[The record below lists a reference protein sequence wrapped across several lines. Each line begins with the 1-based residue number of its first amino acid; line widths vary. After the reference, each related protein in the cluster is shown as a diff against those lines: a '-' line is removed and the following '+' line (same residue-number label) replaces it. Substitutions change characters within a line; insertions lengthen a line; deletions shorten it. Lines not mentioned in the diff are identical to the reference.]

1 MRTYFFLLVLIFT
14 FSLQGF
20 AQDNLAAYKKAKTL
34 IGYGNYADAM
44 ELMRPYMEQSKYG
57 NLALYAQYHFGF
69 AAFQNKQ
76 LELAKSV
83 IEPLAVNKSWEK
95 QYDARYLLALIY
107 FGENKNLEALEEISL
122 IKNPEIF
129 ALGERASLNQLK
141 NSSVSFL
148 IANLSKFQSNKGYLI
163 ALRNQLEKQSIMSTD
178 EKAVLQQLSSLDK
191 SINTPKSSTKNLQIL
206 DIAILLP
213 FNYSGGTDVKTIS
226 QGNFI
231 LELYQGIDFGI
242 KELISYGYKI
252 NVKTFDTQR
261 DNSRL
266 QKILLDD
273 FLLKADVI
281 IGPIYPEE
289 TEVVLQF
296 SEKNNIPF
304 INPLSNLDDR
314 IQGYD
319 FAYLFRPAI
328 SSLSNGLLT
337 YLRNNVEGKRLALAY
352 SSTSRDEQLAN
363 KLGEDSKSQGY
374 PIVLKTLISPKNINQ
389 FFDSIQLGTDSLSK
403 VDAVIILS
411 DDPNI
416 AQATFGFM
424 ESKNLK
430 TPVIVMDSWLY
441 FNFASYEMLENQNF
455 VFLGNNSID
464 FNNPNLEV
472 FRNGFNEE
480 YGKYPSLNMHLGYEL
495 AYWIAET
502 INPTDGFDFRTNLN
516 KDGFNQGKITYG
528 FDFRD
533 SNNNRYV
540 PVLRLYNGKLEVN

>member
-1 MRTYFFLLVLIFT
+1 MRAYFFLLVLIFT
-14 FSLQGF
+14 FSLHGF

-34 IGYGNYADAM
+34 IGYGNYADGM
-44 ELMRPYMEQSKYG
+44 ELMRPYMEQAKYG

-95 QYDARYLLALIY
+95 QDDARYLLALIL
-107 FGENKNLEALEEISL
+107 FGEAKNLEALEEVSY

-129 ALGERASLNQLK
+129 ALSERASLNHLK

-148 IANLSKFQSNKGYLI
+148 IANLSKFQSNRGYLI
-163 ALRNQLEKQSIMSTD
+163 ALRDQLEKQSIMSSD

-191 SINTPKSSTKNLQIL
+191 STTAQKSGTKNLQIL
-206 DIAILLP
+206 EIAILLP

-242 KELISYGYKI
+242 KELISNGYKV

-261 DNSRL
+261 DNARL

-289 TEVVLQF
+289 TEIVLQF
-296 SEKNNIPF
+296 SQENNIPF
-304 INPLSNLDDR
+304 INPLSNLDDK
-314 IQGYD
+314 IQGND

-328 SSLSNGLLT
+328 ASLSNGLMN
-337 YLRNNVEGKRLALAY
+337 YLKTNIQGKRLAIAY
-352 SSTSRDEQLAN
+352 SGASRDEQLAN
-363 KLGEDSKSQGY
+363 KIVEESGSQGY
-374 PIVLKTLISPKNINQ
+374 KTVSKTLISPKNINQ
-389 FFDSIQLGTDSLSK
+389 FFDNIQLDRDLLSK
-403 VDAVIILS
+403 TDAVIILS

-416 AQATFGFM
+416 AQATFGYM
-424 ESKNLK
+424 ESKNLQV
-430 TPVIVMDSWLY
+430 PVIVMDSWLY
-441 FNFASYEMLENQNF
+441 FNFASYEMLETQNF

-464 FNNPNLEV
+464 FSNANLES

-480 YGKYPSLNMHLGYEL
+480 YGKFPSLNMHLGYEL
-495 AYWIAET
+495 AYWIAQT
-502 INPTDGFDFRTNLN
+502 ISPAEGFDFRSNLN
-516 KDGFNQGKITYG
+516 KNGFSQGKITYG

>member
-20 AQDNLAAYKKAKTL
+20 SQDNLAAYKRAKTL

-57 NLALYAQYHFGF
+57 NLSLYAQYHFGF

-76 LELAKSV
+76 LELARSV
-83 IEPLAVNKSWEK
+83 IEPLSVNKSWEK
-95 QYDARYLLALIY
+95 QDDARYLLALIY

-191 SINTPKSSTKNLQIL
+191 STNTPKPSTKNLQIL

-337 YLRNNVEGKRLALAY
+337 YLINNVEGKRLALAY

-363 KLGEDSKSQGY
+363 KLGEESKSQGY
-374 PIVLKTLISPKNINQ
+374 PIVSKTLISPKNINQ

-495 AYWIAET
+495 AYWISET

-540 PVLRLYNGKLEVN
+540 PVLRLNNGKLEVN